1 MDYLPGD
8 CRYFNNPDVDP
19 LTPEWQGQNAI
30 DLSGGM
36 YYGHGI
42 GIKTA
47 DKIIEILNH
56 NRIQDSTTS
65 AYLMDMATR
74 PGFMHL
80 SFIYNKFQQTLPG
93 E

>member
-19 LTPEWQGQNAI
+19 LTPEWQGENAI

-56 NRIQDSTTS
+56 NRIQDSNICLFDGYGNPS
-65 AYLMDMATR
+65 
-74 PGFMHL
+74 GFYA
-80 SFIYNKFQQTLPG
+80 FIFYIQ
-93 E
+93 